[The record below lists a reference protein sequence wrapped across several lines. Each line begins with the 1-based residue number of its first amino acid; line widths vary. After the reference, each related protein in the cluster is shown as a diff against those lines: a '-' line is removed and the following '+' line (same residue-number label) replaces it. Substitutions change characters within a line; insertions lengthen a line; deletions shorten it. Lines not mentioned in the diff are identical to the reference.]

1 MERRKD
7 TPQRIIRRRYEEKHS
22 VERKEKNKVWGTSLG
37 RKYVEEMDAFL
48 KENKLTKVDL
58 ICAGYESLK
67 KSLAS
72 KSET

>member
-1 MERRKD
+1 MEKRKD
-7 TPQRIIRRRYEEKHS
+7 TQQRIIRRRYEEKHS

-37 RKYVEEMDAFL
+37 RKYAEEDAFL